1 MNKEIQL
8 GIKANLFT
16 GQKSDGEQLHVL
28 NSKIKVND
36 ATCWKNTSQRLTSD
50 SGPSVIYRG

>member
-16 GQKSDGEQLHVL
+16 VQKSYGEQLLVW
-28 NSKIKVND
+28 NSKIKVKD
-36 ATCWKNTSQRLTSD
+36 ATCWKNTSD
-50 SGPSVIYRG
+50 SGPSVINRR